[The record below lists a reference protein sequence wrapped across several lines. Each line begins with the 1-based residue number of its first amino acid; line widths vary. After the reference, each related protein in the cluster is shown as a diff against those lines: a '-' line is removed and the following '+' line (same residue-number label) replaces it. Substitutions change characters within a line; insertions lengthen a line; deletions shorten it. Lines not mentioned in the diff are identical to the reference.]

1 MYINRFSVIV
11 RTWYLNWIHTLNGIC
26 FFLKIFVKK
35 LNRRHTDLHLT
46 KRWVCALK
54 RVIKGSLRRQWRYR
68 CPSPH
73 TSQWWYWKELYG
85 GVDTAEPTVFPTVT
99 NTYKLEHIILHQKVC
114 NSDVDSNP
122 LNFVVLHLYVMNV
135 CWYLAV
141 APVFGAPDES
151 RDDLGHTALGALMRI
166 CNQTLHMRLQQR
178 QEGIVKVPKKTLC
191 NTRQCLWCNQFLLI
205 FG

>member
-1 MYINRFSVIV
+1 M
-11 RTWYLNWIHTLNGIC
+11 
-26 FFLKIFVKK
+26 
-35 LNRRHTDLHLT
+35 RHTDLHLT
-46 KRWVCALK
+46 KKWVCALK
-54 RVIKGSLRRQWRYR
+54 RVTKGSLRRQWRYR

-85 GVDTAEPTVFPTVT
+85 GVDTAEPTVFPPLT

-114 NSDVDSNP
+114 NSDVKDSNP
-122 LNFVVLHLYVMNV
+122 LNFVVLHLYVMHV

-178 QEGIVKVPKKTLC
+178 QEGIVKVPKKTLWQHK
-191 NTRQCLWCNQFLLI
+191 TLFMVQSVFVDFWLIDWVSVIELVDKQVQTSLKTLLI
-205 FG
+205 NFYSL